1 MDIHIPRTSKCCVVL
16 DVREFTRF
24 QVAKHKALMTPYYVR
39 NFPPNR
45 HNPKAW
51 AYYGCKGSDIF
62 SYIQIWG
69 RKILKKSSCL
79 RFYNIASVV

>member
-39 NFPPNR
+39 NFPPIR

-51 AYYGCKGSDIF
+51 ANYVAKVVIF
-62 SYIQIWG
+62 FHIYKFWEE
-69 RKILKKSSCL
+69 KFLKS
-79 RFYNIASVV
+79 RIV